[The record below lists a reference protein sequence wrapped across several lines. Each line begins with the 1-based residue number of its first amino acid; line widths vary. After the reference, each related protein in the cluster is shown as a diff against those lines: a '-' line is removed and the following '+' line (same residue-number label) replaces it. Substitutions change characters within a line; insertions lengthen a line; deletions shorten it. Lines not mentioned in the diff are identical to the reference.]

1 MVAGILYVIGLIAA
15 LLTVVLVGYSAP
27 TLIQN
32 FNSAMAAPDAN
43 VVTVVVDA
51 AQSLSWAIWPLIGGL
66 VLMGFGRLILLLAA
80 INRALRGA
88 A

>member
-1 MVAGILYVIGLIAA
+1 MVAGLLYVIGLLATLI
-15 LLTVVLVGYSAP
+15 TVVLVGYSAP
-27 TLIQN
+27 TLIQS
-32 FNSAMAAPDAN
+32 FNGAMAGPDAN
-43 VVTVVVDA
+43 LVSALADA
-51 AQSLSWAIWPLIGGL
+51 ARGVSWAVAPLIGGL

>member
-15 LLTVVLVGYSAP
+15 LITIVLVGYSAP
-27 TLIQN
+27 SVIQN
-32 FNSAMAAPDAN
+32 FNAAMAAPDAN
-43 VVTVVVDA
+43 VVTILADA
-51 AQSLSWAIWPLIGGL
+51 ARSLSWAIWPLIGGL